1 MEIGIRLH
9 DTAGSNLEEHLR
21 NAREQGFSCVH
32 IAMSKVVPGF
42 KMADAPELLTDAL
55 ADEVR
60 GLLEKYNQRCVL
72 LGCYLNLCS
81 PDLSAHER
89 TLMNYRAHLRFG
101 KKIGALMVGTETGAP
116 NIGYKSCPECRTEES
131 LRLFI
136 ERVKPVVRWAEE
148 EGMML
153 AIEPV
158 TRHIVCTAERCQRVL
173 AEVHSENLRV
183 ILDAV
188 NLLDRENVHQ
198 AQEVVTDAIARLCAR
213 VIQDMNPAIVLI
225 FATAHDEYMGDA
237 FEVYAFDYLLKPF
250 KKERVMQTLERAK
263 KRIRHQTDGE
273 TPLPVHPT
281 PHPVSG
287 RLMLH
292 HKDGVSFLNVSDIV
306 LVQREDRTT
315 VFYTASGERYVTS
328 DSLSDTEAR
337 LDSSIFFRCHKSYI
351 VNLNHIKNITPYG
364 RWTYI
369 VHLQG
374 TEQDALITHEK
385 YEELEKMFS

>member
-1 MEIGIRLH
+1 MKIGIRLH

-60 GLLEKYNQRCVL
+60 GMLEKYNQRCVL

-116 NIGYKSCPECRTEES
+116 NIGYKSCPECRKEES

-198 AQEVVTDAIARLCAR
+198 AQEVVTDAIARLGDSAELLHIKDFLPDGTDECAWAR
-213 VIQDMNPAIVLI
+213 QNIANVNMFDGLLSIAPGLGQMDYRPLMQLAKRRNLPMTLEVDHHVAGNMSREIDLLAESWHVHRIVFDFAGTDFMDSSGIGILIGRKKTMDMHAGKV
-225 FATAHDEYMGDA
+225 TAVNLG
-237 FEVYAFDYLLKPF
+237 
-250 KKERVMQTLERAK
+250 ERVYKIFEKSGLFQIISLE
-263 KRIRHQTDGE
+263 E
-273 TPLPVHPT
+273 
-281 PHPVSG
+281 
-287 RLMLH
+287 
-292 HKDGVSFLNVSDIV
+292 
-306 LVQREDRTT
+306 E
-315 VFYTASGERYVTS
+315 
-328 DSLSDTEAR
+328 
-337 LDSSIFFRCHKSYI
+337 
-351 VNLNHIKNITPYG
+351 
-364 RWTYI
+364 
-369 VHLQG
+369 
-374 TEQDALITHEK
+374 EK
-385 YEELEKMFS
+385 

>member
-81 PDLSAHER
+81 PDLSGA
-89 TLMNYRAHLRFG
+89 RAHADELSCAFAVWQKNRRADGRHG
-101 KKIGALMVGTETGAP
+101 KPGAP

-198 AQEVVTDAIARLCAR
+198 AQEVVTDAVARLGDSAELLHIKDFLPDGTDECAWAR
-213 VIQDMNPAIVLI
+213 QNIANVNM
-225 FATAHDEYMGDA
+225 
-237 FEVYAFDYLLKPF
+237 FDGLLSIAPGLGQMDY
-250 KKERVMQTLERAK
+250 RPLMQLAKRRNLPMTLENTNPQNA
-263 KRIRHQTDGE
+263 
-273 TPLPVHPT
+273 
-281 PHPVSG
+281 VSA
-287 RLMLH
+287 R
-292 HKDGVSFLNVSDIV
+292 
-306 LVQREDRTT
+306 RT
-315 VFYTASGERYVTS
+315 
-328 DSLSDTEAR
+328 
-337 LDSSIFFRCHKSYI
+337 
-351 VNLNHIKNITPYG
+351 
-364 RWTYI
+364 
-369 VHLQG
+369 
-374 TEQDALITHEK
+374 
-385 YEELEKMFS
+385 LEKTLEEC

>member
-21 NAREQGFSCVH
+21 NAKEQGFSCVH

-81 PDLSAHER
+81 PDLAAHER

-148 EGMML
+148 EGMIF
-153 AIEPV
+153 AIE
-158 TRHIVCTAERCQRVL
+158 
-173 AEVHSENLRV
+173 RV

-198 AQEVVTDAIARLCAR
+198 AQEVVTDAIARLGDSAELLHIKDFLPDGTDECAWAR
-213 VIQDMNPAIVLI
+213 QNIANVNMFDGLLSIAPGLGQMDYRPLMQLAKRRNLPMTLENTNPQNAVS
-225 FATAHDEYMGDA
+225 A
-237 FEVYAFDYLLKPF
+237 
-250 KKERVMQTLERAK
+250 RQTLEK
-263 KRIRHQTDGE
+263 T
-273 TPLPVHPT
+273 L
-281 PHPVSG
+281 
-287 RLMLH
+287 
-292 HKDGVSFLNVSDIV
+292 
-306 LVQREDRTT
+306 
-315 VFYTASGERYVTS
+315 
-328 DSLSDTEAR
+328 
-337 LDSSIFFRCHKSYI
+337 
-351 VNLNHIKNITPYG
+351 
-364 RWTYI
+364 
-369 VHLQG
+369 
-374 TEQDALITHEK
+374 
-385 YEELEKMFS
+385 EEC

>member
-116 NIGYKSCPECRTEES
+116 NIGYKSCPECRTEE
-131 LRLFI
+131 
-136 ERVKPVVRWAEE
+136 

-198 AQEVVTDAIARLCAR
+198 AQEVVTDAIARLGDSAELLHIKDFLPDGTDECAWAR
-213 VIQDMNPAIVLI
+213 QNIANVNMFDGLLSIAPGLGQMDYRPLMQLAKRRNLPMTLENTNPQNAVS
-225 FATAHDEYMGDA
+225 A
-237 FEVYAFDYLLKPF
+237 
-250 KKERVMQTLERAK
+250 RQTLEK
-263 KRIRHQTDGE
+263 T
-273 TPLPVHPT
+273 L
-281 PHPVSG
+281 
-287 RLMLH
+287 
-292 HKDGVSFLNVSDIV
+292 
-306 LVQREDRTT
+306 
-315 VFYTASGERYVTS
+315 
-328 DSLSDTEAR
+328 
-337 LDSSIFFRCHKSYI
+337 
-351 VNLNHIKNITPYG
+351 
-364 RWTYI
+364 
-369 VHLQG
+369 
-374 TEQDALITHEK
+374 
-385 YEELEKMFS
+385 EEC

>member
-148 EGMML
+148 EGMIF

-198 AQEVVTDAIARLCAR
+198 AQEVVTDAIARLGDSAELLHIKDFLPDGTDECVWAR
-213 VIQDMNPAIVLI
+213 QNIANVNMFDGLLSIAPGLGQMDYRPLMQLAKRRNLPMTLENTNPQNAVS
-225 FATAHDEYMGDA
+225 A
-237 FEVYAFDYLLKPF
+237 
-250 KKERVMQTLERAK
+250 RQTLEK
-263 KRIRHQTDGE
+263 T
-273 TPLPVHPT
+273 L
-281 PHPVSG
+281 
-287 RLMLH
+287 
-292 HKDGVSFLNVSDIV
+292 
-306 LVQREDRTT
+306 
-315 VFYTASGERYVTS
+315 
-328 DSLSDTEAR
+328 
-337 LDSSIFFRCHKSYI
+337 
-351 VNLNHIKNITPYG
+351 
-364 RWTYI
+364 
-369 VHLQG
+369 
-374 TEQDALITHEK
+374 
-385 YEELEKMFS
+385 EEC